1 MYRPAGTLR
10 LFQAFFG
17 LEVFPA
23 PEPNPR
29 PIKEIHVNQTLKER
43 LARSFRLTHD
53 LVTHLDETSL
63 NLDLP
68 NLPSNRIAGQLWCI
82 VGARES
88 YTKAIE
94 TSGCKGFSCSLTTP
108 RVKQSVLAALD
119 TTYEQLNEIDF
130 TELTDVQIE
139 LAFDLLEHEIQHHG
153 QLIRFAYGNG
163 LTFPDSWKKR
173 YTV

>member
-1 MYRPAGTLR
+1 MET
-10 LFQAFFG
+10 
-17 LEVFPA
+17 
-23 PEPNPR
+23 NM
-29 PIKEIHVNQTLKER
+29 NQQLKAN
-43 LARSFRLTHD
+43 LDRSFKLTQD
-53 LVTHLDETSL
+53 LVRHLDETAL

-94 TSGCKGFSCSLTTP
+94 MGGWKGFSCSLTTP
-108 RVKQSVLAALD
+108 RVKQSVLAVLEATHQQMND
-119 TTYEQLNEIDF
+119 IDF
-130 TELTDVQIE
+130 TDLSSLQIE

-153 QLIRFAYGNG
+153 QLIRFVYGNA
-163 LTFPDSWKKR
+163 LTFPDSWHQR